1 MEYNDS
7 EQAQAVAQ
15 RIREFVDGVVL
26 PIERDLPGGVPV
38 SQELLDELRAEAR
51 AHDVFAPQVS
61 KEYGGLGLT
70 FRDALP
76 AYEEGGRSFLAMP
89 AIRTDPP
96 DEGNIHL
103 LELLG
108 TDDQKDEWLR
118 PLVNGD
124 ISSAF
129 AMTEPM
135 QGGGADPKMIE
146 TYAEKDGDEWVLTGH
161 KWWITN
167 GSDADFF
174 LVMARTDRDAHPYK
188 GCSILLVPADSDGID
203 IVRDIPHMGEETLSR
218 AHTELIFDG
227 VRVPEENI
235 LGTVDSGFQHAQ
247 QRMVPARLTRSMQFS
262 GMAERAL
269 DIAKAFMSER
279 EVFGEPVSEKQG
291 PRFDVADARTRLHA
305 ARTMVRHAA
314 DVYAGGDQARIEAA
328 MAKYF
333 STNVAQEVID
343 TALQFCGANGIGM
356 DLPLAEFY
364 QDVRIIRIADG
375 PDEVQKRVIARDAFE
390 DIDEREIE
398 HVSRYMDPRT
408 RRD

>member
-1 MEYNDS
+1 MDYRDAAEAS
-7 EQAQAVAQ
+7 AVASK
-15 RIREFVDGVVL
+15 IREFVDDVVL
-26 PIERDLPGGVPV
+26 PVEREQTGGVPV
-38 SQELLDELRAEAR
+38 SDELIDELRSEAK
-51 AHDVFAPQVS
+51 AHDVYAPQVS
-61 KEYGGLGLT
+61 EEYGGLGLD

-76 AYEEGGRSFLAMP
+76 AYEEGGRSFLAM
-89 AIRTDPP
+89 ASIRTDPP

-108 TDDQKDEWLR
+108 TETQKDTWLR
-118 PLVNGD
+118 PLVDGE
-124 ISSAF
+124 IVSAF

-135 QGGGADPKMIE
+135 QGGGADPKMIQ
-146 TYAEKDGDEWVLTGH
+146 THARKDGDEWVLNGH

-174 LVMARTDRDAHPYK
+174 LVMARTDPDVHPYE
-188 GCSILLVPADSDGID
+188 GCSILLVPADADGIE
-203 IVRDIPHMGEETLSR
+203 IVRDIPHMGETTLSR
-218 AHTELIFDG
+218 VHTELIFDE
-227 VRVPEENI
+227 VRIPETNV
-235 LGTVDSGFQHAQ
+235 LGEVDAGFAHAQ

-262 GMAERAL
+262 GMAERSL

-279 EVFGEPVSEKQG
+279 EAFGEHVREKQG
-291 PRFDVADARTRLHA
+291 PRFSIADAETKLHA

-314 DVYAGGDQARIEAA
+314 DVYADGDQARIEAS
-328 MAKYF
+328 MAKYY

-375 PDEVQKRVIARDAFE
+375 PDEVQQRVIARDAFE
-390 DIDEREIE
+390 NVDEREVE
-398 HVSRYMDPRT
+398 HVSRYMDPRRT
-408 RRD
+408 